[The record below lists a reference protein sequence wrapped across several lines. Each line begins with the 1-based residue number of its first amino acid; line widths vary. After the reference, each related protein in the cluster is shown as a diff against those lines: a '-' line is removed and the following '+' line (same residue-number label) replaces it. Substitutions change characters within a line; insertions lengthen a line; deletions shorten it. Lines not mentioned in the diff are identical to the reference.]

1 MKELTIEE
9 KAEAY
14 DKAIERARKLY
25 NSEETSAEVE
35 IACENIFPEL
45 IDNKMEW
52 IEKIRQELK
61 TYLEH
66 REVKQISESDAK
78 HQWIA
83 WLEKQDNN
91 INCIYDKELSELL
104 HIVIC
109 RYVNDPD
116 ISYIERRNVSKKI
129 FPYVELLEK
138 RGEQNL
144 VPDWMPKFL
153 DELRSKKNYFDWNEH
168 KDIEGGILAIIN
180 WLNPNYFNGK
190 DDEQKPYGQR
200 KECEDCQFN
209 YASECKGYCALKRN
223 EQWLKSLKPQPKQ
236 EWSEEDEEIY
246 RKCICTMRASACG
259 FPEEEKFVEQVD
271 NWLKSLKPQKQWK
284 PTEEQITWLYR
295 AADDASKDSRMKQIL
310 NELLSDLKKL
320 REK

>member
-109 RYVNDPD
+109 RYVNDPN
-116 ISYIERRNVSKKI
+116 ISYSERENVSKKI
-129 FPYVELLEK
+129 FPYVGLLEK
-138 RGEQNL
+138 QG
-144 VPDWMPKFL
+144 
-153 DELRSKKNYFDWNEH
+153 
-168 KDIEGGILAIIN
+168 
-180 WLNPNYFNGK
+180 
-190 DDEQKPYGQR
+190 EQKPAETEKGTNGNNR
-200 KECEDCQFN
+200 EIPF
-209 YASECKGYCALKRN
+209 SE
-223 EQWLKSLKPQPKQ
+223 QKPA
-236 EWSEEDEEIY
+236 WSEEDEKMLNDIL
-246 RKCICTMRASACG
+246 MCG
-259 FPEEEKFVEQVD
+259 EHHCYLD
-271 NWLKSLKPQKQWK
+271 AGNIAWLKSLRHQKQWK
-284 PTEEQITWLYR
+284 PSDEQMEALY
-295 AADDASKDSRMKQIL
+295 DSIPENVMEISEREMLL
-310 NELLSDLKKL
+310 NELYKNLKKL
-320 REK
+320 